1 MIEYSYEH
9 SNKSEA
15 RKPRRESIEFR
26 DGRGRYDMEF
36 SVWHGNDHVVSIR
49 GATAQDM
56 LVAFLRKA
64 STHHLHYFR
73 RGLEDELKWRNGD
86 D

>member
-1 MIEYSYEH
+1 MIEYTYED
-9 SNKSEA
+9 SNKSEW
-15 RKPRRESIEFR
+15 RKPRRESVEFR

-36 SVWHGNDHVVSIR
+36 TIWHGDKHVMSIR

-56 LVAFLRKA
+56 LVAFLRSA
-64 STHHLHYFR
+64 STHHLHYFQK
-73 RGLEDELKWRNGD
+73 GLEDEFKWRNGD